1 MTIRV
6 GTSGFSYKEWK
17 TIFYPADLPADR
29 FLSYYAT
36 RFHAVEID
44 STFYRMPTPKA
55 LDAWAAATPDTFRF
69 AIKASQRITHR
80 EKLAAPS
87 EALGYMLDVL
97 GRLESRLGV
106 VLYQLPPFF
115 RKDDAR
121 LEAFLA
127 SLPESP
133 RSALE
138 FRHMSWF
145 ADETFRTLEKYGA
158 ALCINDN
165 EEFECPKELTA
176 KHTYV
181 RLRRDTY
188 PTEEREAWKARLR
201 DFAARGVE
209 VFAFIKHKDNPD
221 APLIAL
227 DFAAGIE
234 PVSAAVSPPGDGP
247 SAP

>member
-1 MTIRV
+1 MTIHV

-17 TIFYPADLPADR
+17 KIFYPADLPSDR

-36 RFHAVEID
+36 RFGAVEID
-44 STFYRMPTPKA
+44 STFYRLPTPKS

-80 EKLAAPS
+80 ERLAAPS
-87 EALGYMLDVL
+87 EALGYMLGIL
-97 GRLESRLGV
+97 GRLEARLGV

-115 RKDDAR
+115 RRDDAR
-121 LEAFLA
+121 LESFLA
-127 SLPESP
+127 SLPPSP

-138 FRHMSWF
+138 FRHVSWF
-145 ADETFRTLEKYGA
+145 ADETFRILEKYGV

-165 EEFECPKELTA
+165 EEFDCPKELTA

-188 PTEEREAWKARLR
+188 PPEEREAWRGRLLE
-201 DFAARGVE
+201 FAARGVE

-227 DFAAGIE
+227 DFASGIE
-234 PVSAAVSPPGDGP
+234 RAGASVS
-247 SAP
+247 

>member
-17 TIFYPADLPADR
+17 KIFYPADLPNDR

-36 RFHAVEID
+36 RFGAVEID
-44 STFYRMPTPKA
+44 STFYRMPTPKS
-55 LDAWAAATPDTFRF
+55 LEAWAEATPENFRF

-80 EKLAAPS
+80 ERLAVPS
-87 EALGYMLDVL
+87 DALGFMLGLL
-97 GRLESRLGV
+97 GKLEAKLGV

-115 RKDDAR
+115 RRDDAR

-133 RSALE
+133 KSALE
-138 FRHMSWF
+138 FRHVSWF
-145 ADETFRTLEKYGA
+145 ADETFRMLEKYGT

-165 EEFECPKELTA
+165 DEFECPKELTA

-181 RLRRDTY
+181 RLRRDSY
-188 PTEEREAWKARLR
+188 SPEERDAWKERMRA
-201 DFAARGVE
+201 FAARGVD

-227 DFAAGIE
+227 DFAAGIDGG
-234 PVSAAVSPPGDGP
+234 AAPIS
-247 SAP
+247 